1 MLHRKK
7 NQTIQQTAH
16 LIPLRHS
23 FQLNYHRGLQ
33 LGKAKTLKNLMAL
46 HAQGLAAFTSKSESY
61 WKHESINKYDTTN
74 YGTREFLL
82 ACVAQIKKK
91 KNQYFS
97 WFREDRTHTLQGG

>member
-1 MLHRKK
+1 
-7 NQTIQQTAH
+7 
-16 LIPLRHS
+16 
-23 FQLNYHRGLQ
+23 
-33 LGKAKTLKNLMAL
+33 MAL

-91 KNQYFS
+91 EKSIFQLVQRRQNTYPP
-97 WFREDRTHTLQGG
+97 RRLTDLLKD

>member
-1 MLHRKK
+1 
-7 NQTIQQTAH
+7 
-16 LIPLRHS
+16 
-23 FQLNYHRGLQ
+23 
-33 LGKAKTLKNLMAL
+33 MAL

-61 WKHESINKYDTTN
+61 WKHESINYYDTTN

-82 ACVAQIKKK
+82 ACVAQKKK